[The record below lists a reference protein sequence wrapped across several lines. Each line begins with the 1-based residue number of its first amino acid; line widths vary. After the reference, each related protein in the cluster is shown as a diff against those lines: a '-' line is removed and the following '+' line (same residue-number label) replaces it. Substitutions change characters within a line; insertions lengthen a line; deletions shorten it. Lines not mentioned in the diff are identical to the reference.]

1 MANTV
6 KLHRVFAAPP
16 SKLYRAFLEPD
27 AMASWVPPH
36 GFTCIVHEMDVREG
50 GQHRSSFRNF
60 GSGNSHTFGGT
71 YLKLVKDELLIY
83 DNKFDDPNLPGEMK
97 TTVTFKAV
105 SVGTEIEIVQEGV
118 PDVIPVEACYL
129 GWQQS
134 MNKLASLVEPEIPG

>member
-1 MANTV
+1 MSNTV

-50 GQHRSSFRNF
+50 GQHRCSFRNF
-60 GSGNSHTFGGT
+60 GSGNSHSFGGT
-71 YLKLVKDELLIY
+71 YLKLVKDELLVY
-83 DNKFDDPNLPGEMK
+83 DNKFDDPNLPGAMK

-105 SVGTEIEIVQEGV
+105 SVGTEVEIVQEGL
-118 PDVIPVEACYL
+118 PDLIPVEACYL

-134 MNKLASLVEPEIPG
+134 MNKLASLVEPVIPG